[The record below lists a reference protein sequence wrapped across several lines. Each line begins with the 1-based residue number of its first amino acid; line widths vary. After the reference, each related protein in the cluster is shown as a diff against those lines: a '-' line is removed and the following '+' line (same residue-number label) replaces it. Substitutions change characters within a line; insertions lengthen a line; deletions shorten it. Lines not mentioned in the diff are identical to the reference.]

1 MKILIVGYYTE
12 DTVSRIRDVFPK
24 DWGDPGG
31 TAGRGR
37 KPYRGCRR
45 ADPGTYPGK

>member
-24 DWGDPGG
+24 RLGDPGG
-31 TAGRGR
+31 TAGKR
-37 KPYRGCRR
+37 KETISGMQNS
-45 ADPGTYPGK
+45 ADPGNISR

>member
-24 DWGDPGG
+24 DWEI
-31 TAGRGR
+31 RRYSRER
-37 KPYRGCRR
+37 KETISGMQTC
-45 ADPGTYPGK
+45 